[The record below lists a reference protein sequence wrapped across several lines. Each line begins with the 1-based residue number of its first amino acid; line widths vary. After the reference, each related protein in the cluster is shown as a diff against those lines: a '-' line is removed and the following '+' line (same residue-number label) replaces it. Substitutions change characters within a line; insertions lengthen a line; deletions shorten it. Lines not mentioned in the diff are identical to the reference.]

1 MRTSNDDHR
10 PASGVPIRPTAVVLA
25 LPNVVPLEVSTICH
39 VLGAEFAIAS
49 GAVGPADDT
58 AAGRVV
64 VCGAAAGLVA
74 TGSGFGIQV
83 GAGIEALGA
92 ANLVVVAGTLPVD
105 PPVGPA
111 VLDALRATHAR
122 GVPTVAI
129 GTAAFVLA
137 RAGLLDGRRATTH
150 WCHAGAL
157 ARTYPLVSVDSQEP
171 AVQDGGV
178 CTSAGLN
185 AAVDLCLHLVRL
197 GQDPPDADEA
207 ATARVGGDRTAVP
220 RRCVEQPTALAGAS
234 GLAEVR
240 DWMVTNLDQPTSVD
254 ELAGRAYMSRRQF
267 TRTFRAE
274 AGVSPWQWLL
284 TRRLDQA
291 RHLLETTDEP
301 IELIARR
308 CGFPTPLAFRT
319 RFKVEFG
326 TSPSLYRNRCRA
338 SADARTEVRAEL
350 VGAHRGMS

>member
-1 MRTSNDDHR
+1 MRMSNDEHQQ
-10 PASGVPIRPTAVVLA
+10 ASGAPIRPTAVVLA
-25 LPNVVPLEVSTICH
+25 LPNVVPLDVSTICH
-39 VLGAEFAIAS
+39 VLGAEFGTAS
-49 GAVGPADDT
+49 GTVGPPGT
-58 AAGRVV
+58 AAGQVV

-74 TGSGFGIQV
+74 TGSGFGLQV
-83 GAGIEALGA
+83 GAGIEALAA
-92 ANLVVVAGTLPVD
+92 ANLVVVAGTLPAD

-111 VLDALRATHAR
+111 VLDALRVTHAR

-150 WCHAGAL
+150 WCHA
-157 ARTYPLVSVDSQEP
+157 RTYPLVSVDSHEP

-197 GQDPPDADEA
+197 GQDPPDVDEA
-207 ATARVGGDRTAVP
+207 VTARVGGDRAAVA
-220 RRCVEQPTALAGAS
+220 RRCVEHPTALSNTS

-350 VGAHRGMS
+350 VGAHRRTS